1 MPTDPARIKHFRHAS
16 TRGTGLAVF
25 RISVLLV
32 AVLSIGFAAGQ
43 AGAQSGARHYQVE
56 VVIFSQPAGTS
67 VEQRPLRRTPPAD
80 EALEPVQGAVFDAE
94 TPGAPMDG
102 AADSGGMAPLL
113 PRGVSGPVAP
123 RKLEAVARRLNT
135 GGFTLLWH
143 QAWVQ
148 PAVAGDGLEL
158 ATLAALGQGPA
169 APELS
174 GAIGLTA
181 GRFLHLGMAIELHS
195 EAGLAAE
202 LVQRRRVR
210 PGVEQ
215 YFDHPHIGVIA
226 IVTPVTLEP
235 AANQLAP

>member
-1 MPTDPARIKHFRHAS
+1 MPVEQSHTACFRHAPARS
-16 TRGTGLAVF
+16 TGRAGFRMAAV
-25 RISVLLV
+25 VA
-32 AVLSIGFAAGQ
+32 AVLSASFAAGQ
-43 AGAQSGARHYQVE
+43 AGAQSGERHYQVE

-67 VEQRPLRRTPPAD
+67 VEQRPLQRAPQPEAD
-80 EALEPVQGAVFDAE
+80 VEPTQGAEFDAE
-94 TPGAPMDG
+94 TPGAPMTG
-102 AADSGGMAPLL
+102 AADSGGVAPFL

-123 RKLEAVARRLNT
+123 RRLEAVARRLNT

-169 APELS
+169 APELA
-174 GAIGLTA
+174 GTIGLTA
-181 GRFLHLGMAIELHS
+181 GRFLHLGLAIELHS
-195 EAGLAAE
+195 GAGLEAVLA
-202 LVQRRRVR
+202 QRRRVR

-226 IVTPVTLEP
+226 LVTPVTLEP
-235 AANQLAP
+235 AASQPTP